1 MNQAFL
7 SSSPPVYDPLP
18 AAAVERLG
26 RIMQASSDGDLGQP
40 WAWGPHAEGVRF
52 ALLGTYQELRELA
65 VRLGQERRI
74 TAPLSTAQHALGQY
88 HAAYR
93 DLLALLTGVDDDLVA
108 RRPLPNEWSVRETL
122 SHIVRAERGFFT
134 LVHYGLRRQRENSTL
149 PERLPEG
156 EVERLLEQA
165 DLFQNL
171 LRDGD
176 LHEIMSY
183 YGALHGRILGEF
195 AGITDQEI
203 RGPSLWW
210 EDIRYPMQ
218 HRLHRFDAHLR
229 QHTAQIGMA
238 LAALGHEETE
248 ARRLL
253 RLVYSALAEVEAL
266 LIGTPDLAVKE
277 REMLADTI
285 QARSIEIDDRLQ
297 QIWRLQTA
305 VVEGDT
311 QTVSE
316 ILSYHP
322 ILADALDDSG
332 LPLILSAVYRG
343 QPAAAAIFEEKGAEL
358 SIFEAAALGNLAVV
372 QREAEAWPEDVT
384 AYGRDGFTALQLAC
398 YFGHEAIAR
407 WLVDQGAEVSAV
419 SRNNQAL
426 QAIHAAVANNS
437 LSLTHLLLANGAD
450 VNARQNGGFTAL
462 HAAAQNGNEELVALL
477 LASGAD
483 ASLAGDQGETAV
495 SLARAAGHVGLAERI
510 EQEMTK

>member
-1 MNQAFL
+1 MNQGFF
-7 SSSPPVYDPLP
+7 SFSPSVFDPLP
-18 AAAVERLG
+18 ATAVERLA
-26 RIMQASSDGDLGQP
+26 RIMQAMSDGDLGQP

-74 TAPLSTAQHALGQY
+74 TAPLSTAQHVLGQY

-93 DLLALLTGVDDDLVA
+93 DLLAHLIGVDDDLAA
-108 RRPLPNEWSVRETL
+108 RRPRPNDWSVRETL
-122 SHIVRAERGFFT
+122 GHIVRTERGFYT
-134 LVHYGLRRQRENSTL
+134 LVHYGLRRQREDDML

-156 EVERLLEQA
+156 EVERQLESA
-165 DLFQNL
+165 DSFQNL
-171 LRDGD
+171 LKNGD
-176 LHEIMSY
+176 LHEIMAY

-195 AGITDQEI
+195 AGMTDQEL

-210 EDIRYPMQ
+210 EDIRFPLQ

-229 QHTAQIGMA
+229 QHTGQIEMA
-238 LAALGHEETE
+238 LAALGQEATE
-248 ARRLL
+248 SRRLL
-253 RLVYSALAEVEAL
+253 RIVYTALAEVEAL
-266 LIGTPDLAVKE
+266 LIGAPDLAVTE
-277 REMLADTI
+277 REALAETI

-305 VVEGDT
+305 VFEGDT

-322 ILADALDDSG
+322 ALADTLDDSG

-343 QPAAAAIFEEKGAEL
+343 QPAVAAIFEEKGAEL

-372 QREAEAWPEDVT
+372 QREAQAWPEDVT
-384 AYGRDGFTALQLAC
+384 AYGLDGFTALQLAC
-398 YFGHEAIAR
+398 YFGQEAIAR
-407 WLVDQGAEVSAV
+407 WLVEQGAEVSAV
-419 SRNNQAL
+419 SRNDQAL

-437 LSLTHLLLANGAD
+437 LPLCRLLLENDAD
-450 VNARQNGGFTAL
+450 ANARQNGGFTPL
-462 HAAAQNGNEELVALL
+462 HAAAQNGNEELVVLL

-495 SLARAAGHVGLAERI
+495 SLARAAGHGKVAERI
-510 EQEMTK
+510 EQEMAK